1 MVIFVVF
8 FHFILFAKKARI
20 CDFNVKYLKSQ
31 EKLAN
36 IKTQENIKY
45 SIEEIRKKCH
55 VNEKSIQIY
64 TKKRAVNPV
73 STKNKLKA

>member
-1 MVIFVVF
+1 MVIFVGF

-45 SIEEIRKKCH
+45 SIEEIRKNVMSMK
-55 VNEKSIQIY
+55 NPFKS
-64 TKKRAVNPV
+64 TLKK
-73 STKNKLKA
+73 SS